1 MFTVWSIFQD
11 VKKDI
16 YDPNEFQEE
25 IDPYL
30 PISNF
35 PVDRKKRDT
44 YNYQTQQY
52 QPQTVYHSPG
62 PVYSNPGVSGP
73 VYNHPS
79 RPNQPTFFGNL
90 LFGKVKKVK
99 SYVLTFVQNY
109 S

>member
-1 MFTVWSIFQD
+1 MER
-11 VKKDI
+11 DI

-25 IDPYL
+25 IDPYI
-30 PISNF
+30 PISDF

-73 VYNHPS
+73 VYNHPRVYPIEEDPS